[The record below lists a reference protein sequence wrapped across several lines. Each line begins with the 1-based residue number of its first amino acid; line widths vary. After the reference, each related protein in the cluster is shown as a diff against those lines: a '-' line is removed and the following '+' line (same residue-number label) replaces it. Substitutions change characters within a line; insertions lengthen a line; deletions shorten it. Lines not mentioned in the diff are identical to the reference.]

1 MREIT
6 VENSPSTPSVAAFLL
21 LGACVLTR
29 PPLPLNLLPD
39 HGSTSGVRLELENVS
54 AIVGPLP
61 APLDYALESPD
72 FVPQQLRDFAARD
85 FDRRNRWS

>member
-6 VENSPSTPSVAAFLL
+6 VENVPSTPWSAALL
-21 LGACVLTR
+21 LASFLA
-29 PPLPLNLLPD
+29 PSPLPLCLLPD
-39 HGSTSGVRLELENVS
+39 CGRAGGIELENVS

>member
-21 LGACVLTR
+21 LSASVLAV
-29 PPLPLNLLPD
+29 PPLPLVLLPD
-39 HGSTSGVRLELENVS
+39 HGITSGVRVELENS
-54 AIVGPLP
+54 SSIVGPVP
-61 APLDYALESPD
+61 APLDYALESPN
-72 FVPQQLRDFAARD
+72 FVPEQLRDFAARG